1 VPSVL
6 VTGANRGLGLEFV
19 RQYGAAGWRVYA
31 GCRDPAGAADLRAL
45 ASRAGAHVTV
55 HALDVRDR
63 RAIGALAAHL
73 AGQPVDVLLN
83 NAAVWGSAAQ
93 TLGQLDDR
101 VWAEVLDVDLLGPV
115 RVTEA
120 FLEHVAGSG
129 RKAVILLSS
138 RLASI
143 AENDSGG
150 RYMYRSAKAG
160 ANAVVRSL
168 AVDLAPRGVVCV
180 ALSPGWVR
188 TDMGGPHAPLAPA
201 DSVAGMRRVIDG
213 LDLGQTGRFLVYDG
227 SELPW

>member
-19 RQYGAAGWRVYA
+19 RQYAAAGWRVYA
-31 GCRDPAGAADLRAL
+31 GCRTPAGARELSAL
-45 ASRAGAHVTV
+45 AGASGMRVTV

-63 RAIGALAAHL
+63 TGVRALAAEL
-73 AGQPVDVLLN
+73 SGQPVDVLLN
-83 NAAVWGSAAQ
+83 NAAIWGSAGQ
-93 TLGQLDDR
+93 GLGQLDDR
-101 VWAEVLDVDLLGPV
+101 VWAEVLDVDVLGPV

-120 FLEHVAGSG
+120 FVANVEASA
-129 RKAVILLSS
+129 RRAVVVLSS

-143 AENDSGG
+143 ASNDSGG

-160 ANAVVRSL
+160 VNAVVRSL

-188 TDMGGPHAPLAPA
+188 TDMGGPHAPLSPE

-213 LDLGQTGRFLVYDG
+213 LDLAQTGRFLVYDG
-227 SELPW
+227 STLPW

>member
-19 RQYGAAGWRVYA
+19 RQYAAAGWRVYA
-31 GCRDPAGAADLRAL
+31 GCRTPAAARAL
-45 ASRAGAHVTV
+45 GALAGDSGRRVTV

-63 RAIGALAAHL
+63 AGIRALAAEL
-73 AGQPVDVLLN
+73 SGQPVDVLLN
-83 NAAVWGSAAQ
+83 NAAIWGSAGQ
-93 TLGQLDDR
+93 GLGQLDDR
-101 VWAEVLDVDLLGPV
+101 VWAEVLDVDVLGPA

-120 FLEHVAGSG
+120 FVANVAASA
-129 RKAVILLSS
+129 RKTVVVLSS

-143 AENDSGG
+143 ASNDSGG

-160 ANAVVRSL
+160 VNAVVRSL

-188 TDMGGPHAPLAPA
+188 TDMGGPQAPLSPE

-213 LDLGQTGRFLVYDG
+213 LDLAQTGRFLVYDG
-227 SELPW
+227 STLPW